1 MATFKVAIIFCKR
14 GVLMEENKMGTQPIN
29 KLLVSMAVPIIISM
43 LVQALYNIVDTM
55 FVSKLGQD
63 ALTALS
69 LAFPVQN
76 LLIAISVGTGV
87 GMNALL
93 SRSLGEKNFG
103 RANATANSGI
113 FLSFVSA
120 FIVMIFGFVAV
131 KPYFESFGS
140 SKNVIKLGT
149 DYLSICMIASYGLF
163 GQVICEKL
171 LQSTGKTMLSMAVQ
185 LSGAVINIILDPILI
200 NGFWIFPKMGVIG
213 AALATVI
220 GQIIAMIVGLI
231 INCKYNK
238 EITLS
243 LRGVL
248 KPDKE
253 VIKRIYV
260 VGVPSICMASIGSVM
275 TVAMNQIMRVFDAA
289 TAATG
294 QAVFGIYFKL
304 QSFVFMPVFGLNN
317 GMVPIVAYNFGAKK
331 KERIKKTITLSVI
344 YACSM
349 MAIGLLAFQVFP
361 EQLLRIFDT
370 GDDDMKKIIEIGIPM
385 LRSISL
391 SFILAGYCIVAGSV
405 FQALGHGMRSLVVS
419 VCRQL
424 VVLIPVA
431 FLLAVTTGNIGVMWL
446 SFPVA
451 EICSLTMSILFMKK
465 TYKNEINVL

>member
-1 MATFKVAIIFCKR
+1 
-14 GVLMEENKMGTQPIN
+14 MENIKENKMGTQNIN
-29 KLLVSMAVPIIISM
+29 RLLLSMSIPMMISM
-43 LVQALYNIVDTM
+43 LVQALYNIIDTM

-76 LLIAISVGTGV
+76 LLVAISVGTGV

-93 SRSLGEKNFG
+93 SRSLGEKNFK
-103 RANATANSGI
+103 RANLTANNGI

-120 FIVMIFGFVAV
+120 FVVMLLGFFAV
-131 KPYFESFGS
+131 RPYFSSFGS
-140 SKNVIKLGT
+140 SGKVIDLGC

-163 GQVICEKL
+163 GQVIFEKL
-171 LQSTGKTMLSMAVQ
+171 LQSTGKTALSMTVQ
-185 LSGAVINIILDPILI
+185 LFGAVINIILDPILI
-200 NGFWIFPKMGVIG
+200 NGFWIFPEMGVTG

-220 GQIIAMIVGLI
+220 GQICSMLLGLY

-243 LRGVL
+243 LKGMIN
-248 KPDKE
+248 PNGE
-253 VIKRIYV
+253 IIKRIYA

-275 TVAMNQIMRVFDAA
+275 TVAMNQIMRIFSASV
-289 TAATG
+289 AATG

-331 KERIKKTITLSVI
+331 KERIKKTITLSVV
-344 YACSM
+344 YACSI
-349 MAIGLLAFQVFP
+349 MALGVIAFVFFP
-361 EQLLRIFDT
+361 EPLLRIFDT
-370 GDDDMKKIIEIGIPM
+370 GGEDMKDIVAIGVPM

-391 SFILAGYCIVAGSV
+391 SFIPAGFGIVAGSV
-405 FQALGHGMRSLVVS
+405 FQALGHGMRSLAVS

-424 VVLIPVA
+424 LVLIPVA
-431 FLLAVTTGNIGVMWL
+431 FLLAYFLHDIGILWY
-446 SFPVA
+446 SFPIA
-451 EICSLTMSILFMKK
+451 EIVSLIMSILFMKK
-465 TYKNEINVL
+465 TFKNEINVL